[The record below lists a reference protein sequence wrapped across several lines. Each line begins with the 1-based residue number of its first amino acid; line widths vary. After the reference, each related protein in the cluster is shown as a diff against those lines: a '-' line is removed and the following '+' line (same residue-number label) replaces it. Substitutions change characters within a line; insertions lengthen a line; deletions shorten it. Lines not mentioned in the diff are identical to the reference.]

1 MPLARQ
7 PRNWPLI
14 YLGVALTTLATLVFE
29 LALARVLSVILQP
42 YFAFLTIIIALFGL
56 AGGGLFSHVF
66 PGRSPRLLR
75 RLGLMALLAS
85 FAVVGATALLLLGS
99 GRADGRVPAEVV
111 AAATVPF
118 FLAGAAVATSVA
130 DGLSRVNRIG
140 LAIGLGGGAGCLLLV
155 LLLAYL
161 GGPNT
166 VIGAAVLYAAS
177 AAVWFTAAGSLR
189 GRVLA
194 VAVALSWVTFIAWNV
209 RSRAVEVGWAKGA
222 GLEEP
227 VFVRWNSFSRVSVQA
242 GPAGRLTLAVDA
254 EETGPIR
261 RDVPELVPEAE
272 RHALLYQGRGIPFL
286 LRPNARTLILNP
298 GGGEELLRALLGASR
313 SVTAVETNPLI
324 AAAVARE
331 RPAQALDSRRE
342 VRSLVG
348 DPRSL
353 LRRED
358 ELYDI
363 IRILPG
369 SARAA
374 LPWGLST
381 LMSDSRLFTVEAF
394 RQYLDRLSDVGLLVV
409 SSSGSDPRPET
420 DRLIGTLRA
429 ALRQAGEMEPDRH
442 LALFREPL
450 AGSGGGFTETLIAT
464 RRPFLAND
472 LDRCRSL
479 VEASGVEF
487 LFPARSSGNGCCE
500 DGRFAPPSD
509 NQPRLDGDL
518 RESANGDGPASGPS
532 LSRRL
537 WRLAGWGA
545 TAVALI
551 LALPLLVVR
560 QPASCRRDALG
571 LLSYFVFTGAGWV
584 LAQAGLIRSFLHCLG
599 NPTHALAAGVA
610 AVLVAA
616 GLGSYYSGRVAGGSQ
631 RSLMGALA
639 LAALLLATLAVVFP
653 RLVVIGG
660 GWPQPL
666 KIAVTA
672 ILVTPAG
679 FMLGMPLVAGLARL
693 AAPVALSARWA
704 WSLHSAAGALGSI
717 TAVLAAVHFGYRETM
732 LFGGLMHL
740 AALPAIAFSPRQE
753 PGRGVGLV

>member
-1 MPLARQ
+1 
-7 PRNWPLI
+7 
-14 YLGVALTTLATLVFE
+14 
-29 LALARVLSVILQP
+29 
-42 YFAFLTIIIALFGL
+42 
-56 AGGGLFSHVF
+56 
-66 PGRSPRLLR
+66 
-75 RLGLMALLAS
+75 
-85 FAVVGATALLLLGS
+85 
-99 GRADGRVPAEVV
+99 
-111 AAATVPF
+111 
-118 FLAGAAVATSVA
+118 
-130 DGLSRVNRIG
+130 
-140 LAIGLGGGAGCLLLV
+140 
-155 LLLAYL
+155 
-161 GGPNT
+161 
-166 VIGAAVLYAAS
+166 
-177 AAVWFTAAGSLR
+177 
-189 GRVLA
+189 
-194 VAVALSWVTFIAWNV
+194 
-209 RSRAVEVGWAKGA
+209 
-222 GLEEP
+222 
-227 VFVRWNSFSRVSVQA
+227 
-242 GPAGRLTLAVDA
+242 
-254 EETGPIR
+254 
-261 RDVPELVPEAE
+261 
-272 RHALLYQGRGIPFL
+272 
-286 LRPNARTLILNP
+286 
-298 GGGEELLRALLGASR
+298 
-313 SVTAVETNPLI
+313 
-324 AAAVARE
+324 
-331 RPAQALDSRRE
+331 
-342 VRSLVG
+342 
-348 DPRSL
+348 
-353 LRRED
+353 
-358 ELYDI
+358 
-363 IRILPG
+363 
-369 SARAA
+369 
-374 LPWGLST
+374 
-381 LMSDSRLFTVEAF
+381 MSDSRLFTVEAF

-464 RRPFLAND
+464 RRPLLAND

-479 VEASGVEF
+479 AEASGVEF